1 MKRNY
6 IQPTVNVE
14 SLQMDS
20 MILAGSPGGGNTLRF
35 NATISTEDQW

>member
-6 IQPTVNVE
+6 IQPTVHVE

-20 MILAGSPGGGNTLRF
+20 MILAGSPAGKVMIF
-35 NATISTEDQW
+35 QATIQTDDQW

>member
-14 SLQMDS
+14 SLRMDS
-20 MILAGSPGGGNTLRF
+20 MILAGSPGGNVFMLQ
-35 NATISTEDQW
+35 ATIPTDDQW